1 MRKIALFVISLSILL
16 AACSQENYEQ
26 STTQKKFTTGVTK
39 VAESKQEVWQQV
51 TVKHYD
57 FEGGFF
63 GLVSNSGEKLLPM
76 NLAKKYKV
84 AGTTLKIRGHIIK
97 DMMTIQQWGTA
108 FELTE
113 VKLIK
118 LGEGPEK
125 KKGIE
130 Y

>member
-16 AACSQENYEQ
+16 AGCSQENYEQ
-26 STTQKKFTTGVTK
+26 STTQKKLTTGVTK

-76 NLAKKYKV
+76 NLAKKYKI
-84 AGTTLKIRGHIIK
+84 AGTTLKIRGHTIK
-97 DMMTIQQWGTA
+97 SMMTIQQWGTA
-108 FELTE
+108 FEIIE
-113 VKLIK
+113 VELIK
-118 LGEGPEK
+118 LGKGHEK
-125 KKGIE
+125 NKGIE